1 MIWEVLIYLPKIK
14 SIMSKSTIFGLFA
27 TFALLVSCQVNVP
40 MNAEYLNKP
49 SKVGIFVHV
58 NDPKKHR
65 EGSQGLLDLAV
76 TSGDK
81 YQPMLDLAKEKITFR
96 DELISIYSES
106 LKAKGK
112 EVVIID
118 EVFDP
123 KIAAKFKGDKA
134 EGKKYSY
141 YDLRNLKEK
150 YGVDDVIF
158 VNVNWGVLISYYSM
172 IETGRAGYIYLDNNV
187 VNTADNTLYFAQNN
201 VKMEIIKGKW
211 NTPPNYE
218 NAFGKIADA
227 VNKAIEVERNIFK

>member
-1 MIWEVLIYLPKIK
+1 MKKLKKFTI
-14 SIMSKSTIFGLFA
+14 SKTTILGLLAMFA
-27 TFALLVSCQVNVP
+27 VLVSCQVNVP

-49 SKVGIFVHV
+49 SKVGIFVNV

-81 YQPMLDLAKEKITFR
+81 YQPLLDLAKEKIVFKNDLTA
-96 DELISIYSES
+96 IYSEA

-112 EVVIID
+112 EVIIIN
-118 EVFDP
+118 EIFDP
-123 KIAAKFKGDKA
+123 KTATKFKGDKA
-134 EGKKYSY
+134 EGKKYAY

-158 VNVNWGVLISYYSM
+158 VNVNWGVMISYYSM
-172 IETGRAGYIYLDNNV
+172 IETGRGGYIYLDNNV

-211 NTPPNYE
+211 NTPPNYD
-218 NAFGKIADA
+218 NAIGKITEA
-227 VNKAIEVERNIFK
+227 VNKALDAEKNIFK

>member
-1 MIWEVLIYLPKIK
+1 
-14 SIMSKSTIFGLFA
+14 MSKSTILGLFA
-27 TFALLVSCQVNVP
+27 MFAVLVSCQVNVP

-49 SKVGIFVHV
+49 SKVGIFVNV
-58 NDPKKHR
+58 NDPQKFR

-81 YQPMLDLAKEKITFR
+81 YQPMLDLAKEKITFK
-96 DELISIYSES
+96 DELIAIYSET
-106 LKAKGK
+106 LKTRGK
-112 EVVIID
+112 EVIIID
-118 EVFDP
+118 EKFDG
-123 KIAAKFKGDKA
+123 KTAAKFKGDKI

-141 YDLRNLKEK
+141 YDLRSLKEK

-158 VNVNWGVLISYYSM
+158 VNVNWGVIISYYSM

-187 VNTADNTLYFAQNN
+187 VNTTDNTLYFAQNN

-218 NAFGKIADA
+218 NALGKISEA
-227 VNKAIEVERNIFK
+227 VNKGIEVERTIFK

>member
-1 MIWEVLIYLPKIK
+1 
-14 SIMSKSTIFGLFA
+14 MSKSTIFGLFA

-65 EGSQGLLDLAV
+65 DGSQGLLDMAV

-81 YQPMLDLAKEKITFR
+81 YQPMLDLAKEKITFK
-96 DELISIYSES
+96 DDLISIYSES

-123 KIAAKFKGDKA
+123 KTAAKFKGDKA

-187 VNTADNTLYFAQNN
+187 VNTTDNTLYFAQNN

-218 NAFGKIADA
+218 NALGKIAEA